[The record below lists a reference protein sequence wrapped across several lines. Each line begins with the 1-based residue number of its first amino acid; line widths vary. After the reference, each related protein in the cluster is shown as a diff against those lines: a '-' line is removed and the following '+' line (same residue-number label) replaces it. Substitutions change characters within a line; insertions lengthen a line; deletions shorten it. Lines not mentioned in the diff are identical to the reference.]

1 LKRNLVIITSFS
13 FISAFLGLLGCEN
26 DRNIDVICKNNPE
39 LCADLHKDSWC
50 RFEKGDLVRHRL
62 VLKKAATPSGQQL
75 FQQLIYLENYSNCI
89 ELAAGVQHILNPQ
102 RTQDRERAF
111 AVSTQT
117 LSELRE
123 YTKNNPDVY
132 LAYYRWLRFNDKPS
146 QDIVIAAYQK
156 DSISDPQILN
166 QLAAYYVRVSPS
178 EAKRIYRDLFAQT
191 SFDKF
196 NSDWLLG
203 LASIFQQQQNF
214 EYVYLFTKANTLLT
228 DNQVDEKQLLGLI
241 GGNQVLAQAL
251 DRQAQALILDLKSDN
266 FANTASATLLNN
278 PENTQE

>member
-1 LKRNLVIITSFS
+1 LARNLVIITSFS

-26 DRNIDVICKNNPE
+26 DRNSDVICKNNPE
-39 LCADLHKDSWC
+39 LCVDLHRDSWC
-50 RFEKGDLVRHRL
+50 RFEKGDLIRHRL
-62 VLKKAATPSGQQL
+62 VLKQAESPSGQQL

-89 ELAAGVQHILNPQ
+89 ELAAGVQHILNPE
-102 RTQDRERAF
+102 RTQDRERAY

-123 YTKNNPDVY
+123 YTKDNPDIY

-146 QDIVIAAYQK
+146 QDIVLAAYQAGNVTE
-156 DSISDPQILN
+156 PQILN
-166 QLAAYYVRVSPS
+166 QLAAYYVRVSPL
-178 EAKRIYRDLFAQT
+178 EAKRIYRNLFTTT

-203 LASIFQQQQNF
+203 LASVFQQQQNF

-228 DNQVDEKQLLGLI
+228 ENQVDEKQLFGLI
-241 GGNQVLAQAL
+241 GGNQVLAQQL
-251 DRQAQALILDLKSDN
+251 DLQAQTLISDLKSGN
-266 FANTASATLLNN
+266 FANSASVILLNE
-278 PENTQE
+278 PENAQ